1 MRNGFLKLYFC
12 DFFPAI
18 YKDSSRTSSSQN
30 RQRSLSKE
38 MVSSGNLTFSSELR
52 NFADFIF
59 CVFVIS
65 WCRCIAFCLNGVDL
79 SEFVNFHS
87 DIAEIGKKVFVM
99 QIVKRFLIASW
110 NSQCRVNLPYSRTLY
125 KLRITFWIFLHPS
138 FISCLVLNLL
148 PFPEI
153 LNIALDQKLSFF
165 SRNFQAWIDYYN
177 IHLFNHRTS
186 YSWNDC
192 WYYPR
197 PLLFYWWY
205 EIWAKNT
212 NDNQYTVI

>member
-1 MRNGFLKLYFC
+1 MTKQTEIFVKRDGIKC
-12 DFFPAI
+12 
-18 YKDSSRTSSSQN
+18 
-30 RQRSLSKE
+30 
-38 MVSSGNLTFSSELR
+38 GNLTFSSELR

-110 NSQCRVNLPYSRTLY
+110 NSQCRVNLPYSWTLY

-138 FISCLVLNLL
+138 FIFCLVLNLL

-153 LNIALDQKLSFF
+153 LNIALDRKLSFIF
-165 SRNFQAWIDYYN
+165 SELSSMNWTLQHSFISSSN
-177 IHLFNHRTS
+177 KL
-186 YSWNDC
+186 
-192 WYYPR
+192 
-197 PLLFYWWY
+197 
-205 EIWAKNT
+205 
-212 NDNQYTVI
+212 